1 VIAPRH
7 CEKRSDEAIHV
18 SASSRDGLLRFAR
31 NDGETSILFLQ
42 GNTMA
47 SIHKEILIDASPDHV
62 WDALRDF
69 GALHTRLVPGF
80 VTDTKLDGDARIVT
94 FSNGTVA
101 REILVDCDDSKRRLV
116 YAIVSERIKQHSA
129 SAQVFA
135 ESDGRT
141 RFVWIADV
149 LPNEIAP
156 YMDAQMD
163 LGLLAMQKALGR
175 SAA

>member
-1 VIAPRH
+1 
-7 CEKRSDEAIHV
+7 
-18 SASSRDGLLRFAR
+18 
-31 NDGETSILFLQ
+31 
-42 GNTMA
+42 MA
-47 SIHKEILIDASPDHV
+47 SIHKDILIDANPNDV

-80 VTDTKLDGDARIVT
+80 VTDTKLDDDARIVT
-94 FSNGTVA
+94 FANGTVA
-101 REILVDCDDSKRRLV
+101 REILVDCDDNKRRLV

-135 ESDGRT
+135 EGDGRT

-156 YMDAQMD
+156 YMAAQMD
-163 LGLLAMQKALGR
+163 QGLLAMQKALGR
-175 SAA
+175 NAA

>member
-1 VIAPRH
+1 
-7 CEKRSDEAIHV
+7 
-18 SASSRDGLLRFAR
+18 
-31 NDGETSILFLQ
+31 
-42 GNTMA
+42 MA
-47 SIHKEILIDASPDHV
+47 SIHKEILIDASPADV

-69 GALHTRLVPGF
+69 GALHTRLVPDF

-94 FSNGTVA
+94 FANGTVA
-101 REILVDCDDSKRRLV
+101 REILVDCDDAKRRLV

-129 SAQVFA
+129 SAQV
-135 ESDGRT
+135 
-141 RFVWIADV
+141 IADV

-163 LGLLAMQKALGR
+163 LGLRAMQKSLGR

>member
-1 VIAPRH
+1 
-7 CEKRSDEAIHV
+7 
-18 SASSRDGLLRFAR
+18 
-31 NDGETSILFLQ
+31 
-42 GNTMA
+42 MA
-47 SIHKEILIDASPDHV
+47 SIHKEILIDASPDDV

-94 FSNGTVA
+94 FSNRTVA
-101 REILVDCDDSKRRLV
+101 REILVDCDDRKRRLV

-135 ESDGRT
+135 EGDSRT

-163 LGLLAMQKALGR
+163 LGLQAMQKALGR
-175 SAA
+175 NAA

>member
-1 VIAPRH
+1 
-7 CEKRSDEAIHV
+7 
-18 SASSRDGLLRFAR
+18 
-31 NDGETSILFLQ
+31 
-42 GNTMA
+42 MA
-47 SIHKEILIDASPDHV
+47 SIQKDIIIDANPGDV

-69 GALHTRLVPGF
+69 GALHTRLVPDF

-94 FSNGTVA
+94 FSNGSVA

-135 ESDGRT
+135 ESESRT

-163 LGLLAMQKALGR
+163 LGLLAMQKSLGR

>member
-1 VIAPRH
+1 
-7 CEKRSDEAIHV
+7 
-18 SASSRDGLLRFAR
+18 
-31 NDGETSILFLQ
+31 
-42 GNTMA
+42 MA
-47 SIHKEILIDASPDHV
+47 SIHKEFIIDASPDQV

-80 VTDTKLDGDARIVT
+80 VTDAKLEGDARIVT
-94 FSNGTVA
+94 FGNGTVA
-101 REILVDCDDSKRRLV
+101 REILVACDDARRRLA
-116 YAIVSERIKQHSA
+116 YAVVSERIRQHSA

-135 ESDGRT
+135 ELDGRT

-149 LPNEIAP
+149 LPNEIGA

-163 LGLLAMQKALGR
+163 LGAKAMQRALGR

>member
-1 VIAPRH
+1 
-7 CEKRSDEAIHV
+7 
-18 SASSRDGLLRFAR
+18 
-31 NDGETSILFLQ
+31 
-42 GNTMA
+42 MA
-47 SIHKEILIDASPDHV
+47 SIQKDIIINAAPSDV

-101 REILVDCDDSKRRLV
+101 REVLVDCDDKRQRLV
-116 YAIVSERIKQHSA
+116 YAIKSEKLTQHSA

-135 ESDGRT
+135 ESDGRS
-141 RFVWIADV
+141 RLLWIVDV
-149 LPNEIAP
+149 LPNEVAP

-163 LGLLAMQKALGR
+163 LGAAAMQKALGR
-175 SAA
+175 DAA

>member
-1 VIAPRH
+1 
-7 CEKRSDEAIHV
+7 
-18 SASSRDGLLRFAR
+18 
-31 NDGETSILFLQ
+31 
-42 GNTMA
+42 MA
-47 SIHKEILIDASPDHV
+47 SIHKEILIDASPYHV

-69 GALHTRLVPGF
+69 GALHTRLVPDF
-80 VTDTKLDGDARIVT
+80 VTDTRLDGDARIGT
-94 FSNGTVA
+94 FANGTVA
-101 REILVDCDDSKRRLV
+101 REILVDCDDAKRRLA
-116 YAIVSERIKQHSA
+116 YAIVSERLKQHSA

-149 LPNEIAP
+149 LPNEVAP

-163 LGLLAMQKALGR
+163 LGMHAMQKALGR

>member
-1 VIAPRH
+1 
-7 CEKRSDEAIHV
+7 
-18 SASSRDGLLRFAR
+18 
-31 NDGETSILFLQ
+31 
-42 GNTMA
+42 MA
-47 SIHKEILIDASPDHV
+47 SIHKEILIDANPADV

-80 VTDTKLDGDARIVT
+80 VTDTKLDGDDARIVT

-129 SAQVFA
+129 SAQVFDDA
-135 ESDGRT
+135 NGRT
-141 RFVWIADV
+141 RFVWIVDV

-163 LGLLAMQKALGR
+163 LGMRAIQKALGR